1 MKASACA
8 CGGYDHHTVS
18 VHHPACESLL
28 RSSAT
33 FNLVPVDR
41 LNRWRDAGVWMQR
54 VWLPGALL
62 AHWRGSTAID
72 PLWRAMDLES
82 LPMKY
87 QIPDT
92 VERLVARCLTDEKTL
107 VPLEFLAAHPD
118 AVETIKVPGPGTSNR
133 ARAFQWCQAVTP
145 MLDATGVDL
154 LHAARRW
161 RETMKEGT

>member
-18 VHHPACESLL
+18 VHHPSCESLL

-72 PLWRAMDLES
+72 PLWRAMDLEN
-82 LPMKY
+82 LPVKY

-92 VERLVARCLTDEKTL
+92 VERLVARCLTDEKT
-107 VPLEFLAAHPD
+107 VVTLEFLAAHPE
-118 AVETIKVPGPGTSNR
+118 AVESTKVPRLMKTTQ
-133 ARAFQWCQAVTP
+133 ARALQWYHSVVAVIDETS
-145 MLDATGVDL
+145 ADL
-154 LHAARRW
+154 LRAARHW
-161 RETMKEGT
+161 RATMKV

>member
-1 MKASACA
+1 MQASACD

-18 VHHPACESLL
+18 VHHPSCESLH

-54 VWLPGALL
+54 VWLPGALQ

-82 LPMKY
+82 LPVKY

-107 VPLEFLAAHPD
+107 VPLEFLAAHPE
-118 AVETIKVPGPGTSNR
+118 AVEVPSVQGSLSKNR
-133 ARAFQWCQAVTP
+133 ARALQWYHAVLRVIDDTN
-145 MLDATGVDL
+145 VDL
-154 LHAARRW
+154 LRAAKRW
-161 RETMKEGT
+161 RETIKA